1 MTFLGFCQRGR
12 FQRSLCL
19 RFMPF
24 SQRFIDHLLPLSDL
38 MPSAGHLAIAGLDL
52 RIGYS
57 PRRTLAFVRLLPT
70 DIGPAPHDASSR
82 IGPDLE
88 S

>member
-1 MTFLGFCQRGR
+1 
-12 FQRSLCL
+12 
-19 RFMPF
+19 MPF

-88 S
+88 N